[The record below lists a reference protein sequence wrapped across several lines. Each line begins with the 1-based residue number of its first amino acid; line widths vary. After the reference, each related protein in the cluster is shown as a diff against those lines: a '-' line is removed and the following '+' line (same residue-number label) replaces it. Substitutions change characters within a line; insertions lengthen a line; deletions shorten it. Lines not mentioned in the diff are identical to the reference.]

1 MKRQSYRLGRG
12 SRDRAARLRTM
23 SGFSTRAIRA
33 ASRIPEV
40 PQPPLNAP
48 IYASST
54 FEVTDATELGDL
66 LEFKRSGHSYSRHSN
81 PTLEVLED
89 ALAELEAGDAGLVT
103 ASGMAAAHA
112 VVLSTVRAGEE
123 LVIPRAVYGGMVGL
137 AQAVLEP
144 VGIAVRAVDTTDPDA
159 VSAAIGPRTRLL
171 WLETISNPT
180 TAVADVASLAELAH
194 ARDVVVAVD
203 NTFAS
208 PALATPLSVGADLV
222 VHSVTKYIGGHTD
235 LIGGAVVGSSERVM
249 AARRIVINAGG
260 NGSPFEAY
268 LALRGLKTLALR
280 MERHSS
286 NALAVARALEVAP
299 GVAAVRYPGL
309 PSHPQHE
316 LAMRTLRDGRAGG
329 MLAVELA
336 GGRPHGERFLERV
349 QVAVH
354 ATSLGGVETLV
365 SHPASS
371 SHRQLSDDDLARA
384 GLSPGMVRVSI
395 GLEDPEDL
403 VSDLVAAARPDG

>member
-1 MKRQSYRLGRG
+1 
-12 SRDRAARLRTM
+12 M

-54 FEVTDATELGDL
+54 FEVADATELGDL
-66 LEFKRSGHSYSRHSN
+66 LEFKRTGHSYSRHSN

-89 ALAELEAGDAGLVT
+89 ALAELEAGEAGLVT

-112 VVLSTVRAGEE
+112 VVLSTLRTGDE
-123 LVIPRAVYGGMVGL
+123 LLIPRAVYGGMVGL
-137 AQAVLEP
+137 AQSVLER
-144 VGIAVRAVDTTDPDA
+144 VGVSVRSVDTTDLDA
-159 VSAAIGPRTRLL
+159 VAEAIGARTRLL

-180 TAVADVASLAELAH
+180 TAVADIAALAELAH

-208 PALATPLSVGADLV
+208 PALATPLSAGADLV

-286 NALAVARALEVAP
+286 NALAVARALEIAP

-309 PSHPQHE
+309 PSHAQHE

-336 GGRPHGERFLERV
+336 GGRAHGERFLERV
-349 QVAVH
+349 RVAVH

-371 SHRQLSDDDLARA
+371 SHRQLSDEDLAGA

-395 GLEDPEDL
+395 GLEDAEDL
-403 VSDLVAAARPDG
+403 VGDLVAAARPDA

>member
-1 MKRQSYRLGRG
+1 MP
-12 SRDRAARLRTM
+12 
-23 SGFSTRAIRA
+23 GFSTRAIRA

-54 FEVTDATELGDL
+54 FEVADATELGDL
-66 LEFKRSGHSYSRHSN
+66 LEFKRTGHSYSRHSN

-89 ALAELEAGDAGLVT
+89 ALAELEAGQAGLVT

-112 VVLSTVRAGEE
+112 VVVSTLRTGDE
-123 LVIPRAVYGGMVGL
+123 LLIPRAVYGGMVGL
-137 AQAVLEP
+137 AHSVLER
-144 VGIAVRAVDTTDPDA
+144 VGIAVRSVDTTDVDA
-159 VSAAIGPRTRLL
+159 VAKAVSPRTRLL

-180 TAVADVASLAELAH
+180 TAVADIAALAELAH

-222 VHSVTKYIGGHTD
+222 VHSVTKYIGGHSD

-299 GVAAVRYPGL
+299 GVASVRYPGL

-316 LAMRTLRDGRAGG
+316 LAMRTLRDGRGGG
-329 MLAVELA
+329 MLAVELD
-336 GGRPHGERFLERV
+336 GGRAHGERFLERV

-371 SHRQLSDDDLARA
+371 SHRQLSDEDLAGA

-403 VSDLVAAARPDG
+403 VGDLVAAARPDA